1 MARDSGIIMSK
12 GGSEPPGDRQRRP
25 GKKEIAVRVLI
36 VEDEAK
42 IASFLKRGLREEGYS
57 VDVAE
62 DGERGFF
69 LATTET
75 YDLVVLDLMLPRLDG
90 LSLCRKLREADA
102 AVPVLMLTAKDSVQ
116 DKVAGLDSGADDYLT
131 KPFAFEE
138 FLARCRAL
146 LRKKES
152 RGTTKLRVDD
162 LEMDLVSHRVT
173 RGEEEIPLTPRE
185 FALLEFLMRHEGAV
199 VTRTMISEH
208 VWDMNFDSF
217 SNVIDV
223 YINYLRKKIDQN
235 RPRPLIRTLRGRGY
249 TLKG

>member
-1 MARDSGIIMSK
+1 M
-12 GGSEPPGDRQRRP
+12 
-25 GKKEIAVRVLI
+25 VRVLI

-42 IASFLKRGLREEGYS
+42 IASFLKRGLKEEGYS
-57 VDVAE
+57 VDVAA
-62 DGERGFF
+62 DGEQGLF
-69 LATTET
+69 LATTES

-102 AVPVLMLTAKDSVQ
+102 AAPVLMLTAKDSVQ

-152 RGTTKLRVDD
+152 RGTTRLRVGD

-173 RGEEEIPLTPRE
+173 RGEEEISLTPRE

-235 RPRPLIRTLRGRGY
+235 RPNPLIRTLRGRGY
-249 TLKG
+249 TLKA